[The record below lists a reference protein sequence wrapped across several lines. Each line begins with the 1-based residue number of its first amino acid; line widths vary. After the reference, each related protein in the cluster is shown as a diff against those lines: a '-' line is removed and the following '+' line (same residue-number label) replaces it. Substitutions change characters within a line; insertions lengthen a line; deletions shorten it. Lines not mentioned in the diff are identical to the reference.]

1 MEKSKQKKQPSPL
14 SRAEALSYRPVRNPE
29 VRDEI
34 LDTGEVMITYPVRVR
49 PWFVRVAQ
57 RFGWDSDEP
66 MIKKLQLDEL
76 GTATWKLMDGKRSVK
91 QIVREFAA
99 DYQLQAKEAEV
110 SVTAFIRELGKR
122 GIIGL
127 Q

>member
-1 MEKSKQKKQPSPL
+1 MEKSKQKKQAAPL

-29 VRDEI
+29 VRVES
-34 LDTGEVMITYPVRVR
+34 LDTGEVMIIYPVRVR
-49 PWFVRVAQ
+49 PWFVRLAQ
-57 RFGWDSDEP
+57 RFGWDSDQP

-76 GTATWKLMDGKRSVK
+76 GTATWKLMDGKRTVK
-91 QIVREFAA
+91 QIVREFGAQ
-99 DYQLQAKEAEV
+99 YQLPFREAEV
-110 SVTAFIRELGKR
+110 SVTAFIRELGRR

>member
-1 MEKSKQKKQPSPL
+1 MKELKPKSQATPL
-14 SRAEALSYRPVRNPE
+14 SRAEALSHRPVRNPE
-29 VRDEI
+29 AREEA
-34 LDTGEVMITYPVRVR
+34 LDTGEVMIVYPVRVR

-57 RFGWDSDEP
+57 RFGWDSDKP
-66 MIKKLQLDEL
+66 IIKKLQLDEL
-76 GTATWKLMDGKRSVK
+76 GTATWKLMDGNRTVQ

-99 DYQLQAKEAEV
+99 RYQLQSKEAEI